1 MWEKRRHYNIIL
13 KVRFPNCHECP
24 EAEVGEPD
32 YITMCN
38 KCLPTVPQPGQIVT
52 EKPLTFLNLKST
64 ICLPPLL
71 SQSSRAYDKCIT
83 GQNNQDRCTGALG
96 VLVTRYRSRSCFKAY
111 SEMTNHDGQN
121 QDRCWQLLH
130 RCCWLVLPGKYR
142 RRFYQRSFVAEATG
156 SRLSQWT
163 KRRKDLI

>member
-1 MWEKRRHYNIIL
+1 MSRSKW
-13 KVRFPNCHECP
+13 
-24 EAEVGEPD
+24 VGEPD

-38 KCLPTVPQPGQIVT
+38 KRLPTVPQPGQIVT

-163 KRRKDLI
+163 KRRKDVLINLILKSLDF